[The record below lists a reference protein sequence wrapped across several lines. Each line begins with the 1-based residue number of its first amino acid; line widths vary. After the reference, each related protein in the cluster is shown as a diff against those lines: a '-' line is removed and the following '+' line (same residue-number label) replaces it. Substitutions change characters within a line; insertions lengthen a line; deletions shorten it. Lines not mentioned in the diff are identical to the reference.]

1 MFVPCTLCKKIMPF
15 EERRIR
21 NQHDYHRKCIWHVGT
36 LGTIRKFLLK
46 WYARN
51 VKLIAIRYLM
61 KMYVIGYV
69 LTVSFITLSKIT
81 GHFG

>member
-1 MFVPCTLCKKIMPF
+1 MYLA
-15 EERRIR
+15 R
-21 NQHDYHRKCIWHVGT
+21 WT

-61 KMYVIGYV
+61 KMYVVGYV
-69 LTVSFITLSKIT
+69 LTESFITLSKIT